1 MRTRVS
7 ARPASSNF
15 LSQWTSRASGALV
28 SAPLITPCIV
38 TSESIPST
46 ASSTTSSQH
55 PPRPDSVPAEQ
66 WLRRPGTE
74 AALTPLEGFN
84 CSAFR
89 VRLPSG
95 QWLPVLSE
103 APDWAALTAR
113 PSFYGNPLL
122 FPFAYGVAG
131 SRLRYAGQEHPLAPT
146 RWQRV
151 SHGLVRDHAW
161 SVERS
166 WEDNTGSHVRATISS
181 EGDTQKLAEYPFP
194 FHLAVT
200 YTLSGQSLTLKAEA
214 RNMGDAPMP
223 FGFAIHPY
231 IPLPLGT
238 AGTPATA
245 RPSAELDEI
254 VHCDATHVSADG
266 PSPGGSPPPDLA
278 PVQGAFDLRVG
289 QPVAALLA
297 AQEGHRG
304 RSGLFLTYAKRAAGS
319 GPRSGGL
326 TWSLTSPRLG
336 ATIEIEASP
345 ELWGMVLFAPNEPT
359 PVISPVIGTCLPGFL
374 DYPDDPQRSAD
385 LGLLELAPGTTWT
398 ASATMRVRFN
408 R

>member
-1 MRTRVS
+1 
-7 ARPASSNF
+7 
-15 LSQWTSRASGALV
+15 
-28 SAPLITPCIV
+28 
-38 TSESIPST
+38 
-46 ASSTTSSQH
+46 
-55 PPRPDSVPAEQ
+55 
-66 WLRRPGTE
+66 
-74 AALTPLEGFN
+74 
-84 CSAFR
+84 
-89 VRLPSG
+89 VRLPTG
-95 QWLPVLSE
+95 QWLPALSE

-122 FPFAYGVAG
+122 FPFAYGIAG
-131 SRLRYAGQEHPLAPT
+131 SHLRYAGQEHSLAPT

-200 YTLSGQSLTLKAEA
+200 YTLADEALTLKAEA
-214 RNMGDAPMP
+214 RNMVDAPMP

-245 RPSAELDEI
+245 RPSAELDE
-254 VHCDATHVSADG
+254 VVRCDATHVSADG
-266 PSPGGSPPPDLA
+266 PAPGGTLPPDLA
-278 PVQGAFDLRVG
+278 PVLATLDLRAG

-297 AQEGHRG
+297 AQEAHRG
-304 RSGLFLTYAKRAAGS
+304 RSGLFLTYAKRPAQS
-319 GPRSGGL
+319 GSGGL
-326 TWSLTSPRLG
+326 TWSLTSPRLN
-336 ATIEIEASP
+336 ATVEIEASL

-385 LGLLELAPGTTWT
+385 LGQLELAPGATWT
-398 ASATMRVRFN
+398 ASATMRVRFD